1 MLKKIKNKF
10 KIFLKNKAAFISF
23 IFLVFLI
30 LISFGLPLFNILHNP
45 LEDKFSPFLPISIKH
60 FMGTDAI
67 GRDLFSRIIA
77 GSKNSFTIAFFSV
90 TISLFFGSFL
100 GIIAGY
106 FRGIFDYIINFFCDI
121 LIVFPSIVIVIL
133 FLMFF
138 KNGFGQ
144 LITILSIFNIVSF
157 IRVVRNN
164 TLKICKNDFIKASK
178 ALGASNS
185 RIIFKHILPGII
197 PNLMIVIS
205 NSMSSVILSVAGL
218 GYLGL
223 GLDSSIPEWGYILS
237 NGQEYIHLYPYL
249 VFFPAVMILITSLSF
264 NLIGDGLTDIFD
276 PKKQNI

>member
-10 KIFLKNKAAFISF
+10 KIFLKNKLAFVSF

-30 LISFGLPLFNILHNP
+30 LTSFGLSLFNIGHNP
-45 LEDKFSPFLPISIKH
+45 LEAKFRPFLPISTTH
-60 FMGTDAI
+60 FMGTDGI
-67 GRDLFSRIIA
+67 GRDLFSRLMA
-77 GSKNSFTIAFFSV
+77 GTRNSFKIAFCSV

-106 FRGIFDYIINFFCDI
+106 FRGIFNYIINFFCDI
-121 LIVFPSIVIVIL
+121 LIVIPTILIVIL

-138 KNGFGQ
+138 KNGFPQ
-144 LITILSIFNIVSF
+144 LIIILSIFNILSF
-157 IRVVRNN
+157 VRVARNN
-164 TLKICKNDFIKASK
+164 TLTIYQNDFIKASK
-178 ALGASNS
+178 ALGASNI

-197 PNLMIVIS
+197 PNLMIVTSI
-205 NSMSSVILSVAGL
+205 SMSSVILSVASL

-237 NGQEYIHLYPYL
+237 DGQEYIQIHPNL
-249 VFFPAVMILITSLSF
+249 VFFPVLIILITSLSF
-264 NLIGDGLTDIFD
+264 NLIGDGLSDIFD

>member
-10 KIFLKNKAAFISF
+10 KIFLKNKLAFVSF

-30 LISFGLPLFNILHNP
+30 LMSFGLSLFNISHNP
-45 LEDKFSPFLPISIKH
+45 LEAKFRPFLPISAKH
-60 FMGTDAI
+60 LMGTDGL
-67 GRDLFSRIIA
+67 GRDLFSRLMA
-77 GSKNSFTIAFFSV
+77 GSRNSFTIAFCSV
-90 TISLFFGSFL
+90 TISLFCGSFL

-106 FRGIFDYIINFFCDI
+106 FRGIFDCIINFFCDI
-121 LIVFPSIVIVIL
+121 LIVIPSILIIIL
-133 FLMFF
+133 FLLFF
-138 KNGFGQ
+138 HNGFSQ
-144 LITILSIFNIVSF
+144 LIIILSIFNILSF

-164 TLKICKNDFIKASK
+164 TLTIYQNDFIKASK

-205 NSMSSVILSVAGL
+205 ISMSSVILSVAGL

-223 GLDSSIPEWGYILS
+223 GLDKSIPEWGSILS
-237 NGQEYIHLYPYL
+237 DGQEYIQSYPNL
-249 VFFPAVMILITSLSF
+249 VFCPAFMILMTSLSF
-264 NLIGDGLTDIFD
+264 NLIGDGLSDIFD